1 MSVAQALGC
10 WTWRLRSAAARGAKV
25 TALTSFVGPSVFRVK
40 ETKVRRL
47 IGPLATRPH
56 SGPPTANPG
65 VGRRWGGASGDPA
78 TPPPSSQ
85 LPQETQPPGASEA
98 GRRGPSRCSA
108 AGHPSNLTEAVAG
121 VSVLTTLRP
130 RLKGGSGPW
139 GHDPTGSGRPPGGW
153 TASLGWPQQV
163 CLPRALGA
171 WPTSS

>member
-25 TALTSFVGPSVFRVK
+25 TALMSFVGPSVFRVK

-47 IGPLATRPH
+47 TGPLATRPH
-56 SGPPTANPG
+56 SGPPTANQG

-78 TPPPSSQ
+78 TPPPSSR

-98 GRRGPSRCSA
+98 GRRGPSRCS
-108 AGHPSNLTEAVAG
+108 GRRSSQQPQGSCG
-121 VSVLTTLRP
+121 RSVPTTLRP
-130 RLKGGSGPW
+130 RLKGGSGPR

-153 TASLGWPQQV
+153 TASLGWPQQA